1 MAVKIAVCQT
11 ICAPGDIEA
20 NVRKGAEMVR
30 EAAGRGAKLIA
41 LPECFTTGSPTGG
54 KTLPSEPVPGPSTEK
69 LGAAARAAQAFVV
82 YGTVERNA
90 GGKPFNCAVLL
101 DPQGSVAAIYRK
113 AQLYLG
119 EANDHARGDRRCMV
133 DLGFCKAGITICYD
147 YIFPEYIRALVDAGA
162 QLLVHPTNWLNTPE
176 CERWH
181 YNTDA
186 YRAVCIARAIENTIF
201 VASANRFSPGG
212 SGTTRSIGQSAI
224 IAPWGEI
231 LAEVRDGEGVAVA
244 ECDFARIEGWQKAAA
259 PYLRDREHT
268 PSA

>member
-1 MAVKIAVCQT
+1 MTVKIAVCQT

-20 NVRKGAEMVR
+20 NIGKGVEMVR
-30 EAAGRGAKLIA
+30 EAAGRGAKLMV
-41 LPECFTTGSPTGG
+41 LPECFTTGAPVGGGAPTA
-54 KTLPSEPVPGPSTEK
+54 EPVPGPSVEK
-69 LGAAARAAQAFVV
+69 LGAAARAARAFVI
-82 YGTVERNA
+82 YGTVEKNA
-90 GGKPFNCAVLL
+90 SGKPFNSAVLL
-101 DPQGSVAAIYRK
+101 DPQGSVAAVYRK
-113 AQLYLG
+113 AQLYLN
-119 EANDHARGDRRCMV
+119 EADDHARGDRRCV
-133 DLGFCKAGITICYD
+133 ADLGFCKAGITICYD

-162 QLLVHPTNWLNTPE
+162 RLLVHSTNWLNTGE

-201 VASANRFSPGG
+201 VASANRFGPCGG
-212 SGTTRSIGQSAI
+212 GTMHSIGQSAI

-244 ECDFARIEGWQKAAA
+244 ECDFERIEGWQQAAA
-259 PYLRDREHT
+259 PYLRDRKHT